1 MSTQASSSERQAAH
15 YHKVHDEYA
24 AHYYDAASMRY
35 RHEFFFDVA
44 FEGLSLDGKCVAD
57 LACGSGYNSVA
68 LLERF
73 PTALVTGFD
82 ISERACE
89 DYQAVTG
96 RPAVRLDITAGRYEG
111 PEFDAALV
119 VGGLHHCVADLPGTL
134 RTLGRM
140 LKPGA
145 TLIMIEPNK
154 RCFLE
159 HARRL
164 WYRWDRYF
172 EEGTEGALDPNEL
185 LKLAGGMFEAEEKTV
200 YRGGPAYFLILNSLV
215 LRVPLKAKTMLAPP
229 LFAVE
234 RAYNRLPGKAF
245 FPYFI
250 AKWRRPATPVSS
262 PSSQGAAVA

>member
-1 MSTQASSSERQAAH
+1 MSTQLSSSERQAAH

-44 FEGLSLDGKCVAD
+44 FEGLSLGDKRVAD
-57 LACGSGYNSVA
+57 LACGSGYNSAA

-96 RPAVRLDITAGRYEG
+96 RPAVRLDLTAGHYEG

-119 VGGLHHCVADLPGTL
+119 VGGLHHCVANLPGTL
-134 RTLGRM
+134 HTLGRM

-145 TLIMIEPNK
+145 TLVMIEPNR

-159 HARRL
+159 LARRL

-185 LKLAGGMFEAEEKTV
+185 LKLAGGMFAAEKTV

-215 LRVPLKAKTMLAPP
+215 LRVPLKAKTKLAPP
-229 LFAVE
+229 LFVVE
-234 RAYNRLPGKAF
+234 HAYNRLPGRVF

-250 AKWRRPATPVSS
+250 ARWRRLATPVPRTST
-262 PSSQGAAVA
+262 QGAAVA